1 VRIVNL
7 EGLYFVQAL
16 REFGHEVLSVGQ
28 TEGCDLRLDSPMT
41 AGTLW
46 ELLAGRGFVP
56 DVALWCDLCRPPV
69 VLGLE
74 SLPVVTI
81 GYSID
86 QYCNP
91 WHVPLSAGFDLFYVA
106 QKDYLPLFAD
116 PRLAGRGLEWLPL
129 FCDPNG
135 DADPG
140 CERDIP
146 VSFVGTLDPPLNPG
160 RKPFL
165 EGFRRLAP
173 LVVLTGDYRPVFG
186 RSRIVLNQSA
196 VSELNFRIFQ
206 AMSCGAALLTEACDN
221 GLAELFTP
229 GEELFTYVRGDCA
242 GAAAIAQRALSDGS
256 WARVAA
262 SGMQKVRELHSSTAR
277 GRQIARAAEALL
289 REGPA
294 RWRLANPAVV
304 REETSRA
311 FAMLAADL
319 ALPLPIELRAL
330 YAGQSARLL
339 KD

>member
-1 VRIVNL
+1 MRIVNL

-16 REFGHEVLSVGQ
+16 RELGHEVLSVGQ
-28 TEGCDLRLDSPMT
+28 TKGCDVRLDSPMP
-41 AGTLW
+41 AALLW
-46 ELLAGRGFVP
+46 RVLAGRGFTP

-69 VLGLE
+69 VLDLE
-74 SLPVVTI
+74 SLPAVTI

-129 FCDPNG
+129 FCDPDG

-140 CERDIP
+140 GERDIP
-146 VSFVGTLDPPLNPG
+146 VSFVGTPDPPLNPG

-165 EGFRRLAP
+165 EGFKRLAP
-173 LVVLTGDYRPVFG
+173 LVRRTGDYRPVFG
-186 RSRIVLNQSA
+186 RSRLVLNQSA

-206 AMSCGAALLTEACDN
+206 AMSCGAALLTEACGN
-221 GLAELFTP
+221 GLTELFTP
-229 GEELFTYVRGDCA
+229 GEELFTYARGDCA
-242 GAAAIAQRALSDGS
+242 GAAETALRALSDGS

-262 SGMQKVRELHSSTAR
+262 SGKKKVRERHSSTAR
-277 GRQIARAAEALL
+277 ARRIARAAEALL
-289 REGPA
+289 RGGPA
-294 RWRLANPAVV
+294 RWRLSNAAVV
-304 REETSRA
+304 REETARA

-319 ALPLPIELRAL
+319 ALPLPAELRAL
-330 YAGQSARLL
+330 YAGQSAWLL
-339 KD
+339 KG